1 MSTAIEARTVKPGM
15 TVTVAGL
22 PGEWV
27 VLSRHPVRSRW
38 WLHRWTADGVW
49 VTADATYRDM
59 TQILRMPGE

>member
-15 TVTVAGL
+15 TVTVDGL

-27 VLSRHPVRSRW
+27 VLSRHPDRAKW
-38 WLHRWTADGVW
+38 WLHRWTDGRW
-49 VTADATYRDM
+49 ETADASYRNM